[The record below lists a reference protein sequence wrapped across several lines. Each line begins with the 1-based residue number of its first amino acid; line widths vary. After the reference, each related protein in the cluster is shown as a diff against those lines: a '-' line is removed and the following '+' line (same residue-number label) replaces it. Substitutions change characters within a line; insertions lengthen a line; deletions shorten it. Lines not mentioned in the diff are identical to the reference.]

1 MCWLWNE
8 ALWSRR
14 FEQCTLLVFR
24 RMPIVTCTSYD
35 PHHAK
40 LQTSPFFLLGW
51 INLNKYLSPLHCR
64 LKATC
69 TTFSS
74 NIARIILNQKN
85 FTLYWIFRS
94 CFIKFVKTHGM
105 WNTYM
110 YMYILYST
118 SGFEVQILFRY
129 TDLLTSTVHVYMHIS
144 TCMHSHLWH
153 VWGQNIR
160 FYGN

>member
-24 RMPIVTCTSYD
+24 RMPIVTSYD

-51 INLNKYLSPLHCR
+51 VNLNKYLSPLHCR

-105 WNTYM
+105 WNTYIRVHTVQ
-110 YMYILYST
+110 YIWIWSPDP
-118 SGFEVQILFRY
+118 FQIHRSSY
-129 TDLLTSTVHVYMHIS
+129 KYCTCVHAHKYE
-144 TCMHSHLWH
+144 HSHLWH